1 MQQHD
6 IRSPVVP
13 VMPLVMKRA
22 NHRAEFVS
30 DSESNG
36 EVDMPHRLNELETL
50 DNLRSDLEKIRSDI
64 KSVRHRLAYSA
75 VGTAVVLG
83 LLGWIAN
90 SRFDQVVLLLLA
102 H

>member
-22 NHRAEFVS
+22 NHQAEFVS
-30 DSESNG
+30 DAKSSG

-50 DNLRSDLEKIRSDI
+50 DTLRSDLEKIRRDI